1 MMCGK
6 EASDVHCQSARC
18 SSEDEV
24 SVRADKTV
32 PRNVSKKE
40 VIITLIKT
48 ASPIPTMLP
57 LSNPDSALG
66 YGPGEAQGL
75 EGLRPSVRPSED
87 VQARSLR
94 VQLRLAFVVFCVLH
108 CS

>member
-66 YGPGEAQGL
+66 
-75 EGLRPSVRPSED
+75 
-87 VQARSLR
+87 RSYSSYSF
-94 VQLRLAFVVFCVLH
+94 AA
-108 CS
+108 

>member
-24 SVRADKTV
+24 SVRADETV

-48 ASPIPTMLP
+48 ASPIPSMLP
-57 LSNPDSALG
+57 LPNPGSAL
-66 YGPGEAQGL
+66 AARNDMRNWRL
-75 EGLRPSVRPSED
+75 ENIS
-87 VQARSLR
+87 
-94 VQLRLAFVVFCVLH
+94 
-108 CS
+108 CSPQ

>member
-24 SVRADKTV
+24 IVRADETV
-32 PRNVSKKE
+32 PRNVFKKE
-40 VIITLIKT
+40 VIVTLIKT

-66 YGPGEAQGL
+66 YGPGEASSFLGV
-75 EGLRPSVRPSED
+75 EVE
-87 VQARSLR
+87 VN
-94 VQLRLAFVVFCVLH
+94 
-108 CS
+108 